1 MNEPEGPAS
10 GADARPVVGEGSRAG
25 EPREQ
30 HTLLRYLGA
39 VATAFAR
46 QAAARHPVARSP
58 HPPHGTGVQQDSPAS
73 DTEAT
78 PLLVRDVMDVSA
90 ASVRG
95 DAAFLAIAQALT
107 DAGVGSLPVTDT
119 DGRVMGVVSESD
131 LLAKAAVEASGHE
144 PGARGPLVRR
154 RLDDRA
160 RAQTAED
167 LMTAPAITVHPEA
180 TVAEAAW
187 LASLSRL
194 KRLPVSDQEGHLV
207 GVVRRNVLLSA
218 LVRDDAGIQEEIES
232 KILAEEFPTAQE
244 TVTVTVLN
252 GAVEVHGRMDRGEAQ
267 RLITRI
273 GGLADVTDVV
283 DHLTPV

>member
-1 MNEPEGPAS
+1 MNEREGPVS
-10 GADARPVVGEGSRAG
+10 GADARRVVGEGSRAD

-30 HTLLRYLGA
+30 HTLLRHLGA

-58 HPPHGTGVQQDSPAS
+58 LPPHRTGAQQVPPAS
-73 DTEAT
+73 DTEAI

-95 DAAFLAIAQALT
+95 DASLLAIARALT
-107 DAGVGSLPVTDT
+107 DAGVGSLPVTAT
-119 DGRVMGVVSESD
+119 DGRVKGVVSESD

-144 PGARGPLVRR
+144 PGARGALVRR
-154 RLDDRA
+154 RLHDSA

-194 KRLPVSDQEGHLV
+194 KRLPVSDKEGHLV

-232 KILAEEFPTAQE
+232 KILAKDFPSAQE
-244 TVTVTVLN
+244 TVTVTVRN
-252 GAVEVHGRMDRGEAQ
+252 GAVDVRGQMARGDAQ
-267 RLITRI
+267 RLLTRI
-273 GGLADVTDVV
+273 GGLADVTEVV
-283 DHLTPV
+283 DHLTAV